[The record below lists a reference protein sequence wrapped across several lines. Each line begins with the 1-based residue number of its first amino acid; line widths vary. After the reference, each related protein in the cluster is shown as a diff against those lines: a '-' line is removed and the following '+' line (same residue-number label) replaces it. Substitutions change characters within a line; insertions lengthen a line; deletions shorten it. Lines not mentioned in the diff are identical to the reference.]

1 MSCQVFGFFLC
12 FFVIGMSSD
21 KTMEIKVL
29 LLTVEVFLVVFLFLF
44 LFLLIYF

>member
-1 MSCQVFGFFLC
+1 MLSELSGFWFLFL

-29 LLTVEVFLVVFLFLF
+29 LLSVGVFLVVFFF
-44 LFLLIYF
+44 